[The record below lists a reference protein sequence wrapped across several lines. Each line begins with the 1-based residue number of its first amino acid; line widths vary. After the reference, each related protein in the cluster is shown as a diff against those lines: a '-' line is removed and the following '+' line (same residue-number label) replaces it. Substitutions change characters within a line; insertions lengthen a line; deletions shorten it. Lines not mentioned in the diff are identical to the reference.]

1 MTKSKKSLKN
11 IFSLILIAL
20 FSVVLAGC
28 ASVDYSRFVYPDG
41 SVNDRIVIEISD
53 KAFDYCNTTKANLYE
68 EMKRDLENNY
78 LLPIINFRN
87 NYIPE
92 RTENM
97 TDLEYLQSID
107 MVRNGIITDA
117 RIIGNQVI
125 CDVTFKNTQVFN
137 LYYGY
142 GSSSNETEENSGIE
156 FREGTFFNSHVQSS
170 ENAFAVLKTTFL
182 QEFIAKYS
190 QYFDGEYDLE
200 DLTLTQE
207 YASPNTE
214 IYSNATETET
224 VKGIKMHHWEIDPNN
239 LDFKLEFYTVSPH
252 TSSWYLLGLGIT
264 FVVTFLVWGYIR
276 RKKQAEIENTPPDFP
291 IKLS

>member
-1 MTKSKKSLKN
+1 MTKNKKSLKH

-41 SVNDRIVIEISD
+41 TVNDRIVIEISD
-53 KAFDYCNTTKANLYE
+53 KALEHCNTTKASLYE

-97 TDLEYLQSID
+97 SDLEYLQAID

-117 RIIGNQVI
+117 RIIGNQII
-125 CDVTFKNTQVFN
+125 CDVTFKSVQVFN
-137 LYYGY
+137 LYYG
-142 GSSSNETEENSGIE
+142 GSSETEEEGSGIE

-170 ENAFAVLKTTFL
+170 ENAFAILKTNYL
-182 QEFIAKYS
+182 QQFIAKYS
-190 QYFDGEYDLE
+190 QYFDVNYGLE
-200 DLTLTQE
+200 DLSLTQE

-252 TSSWYLLGLGIT
+252 TTSWYLLGLGIT
-264 FVVTFLVWGYIR
+264 FVVTFLVWGYSR